1 MELQP
6 ESPYGQYITQV
17 AASYRVK
24 SVFELSLLTSGSKYD
39 LKAGESATVTL
50 TVGVENAKRI
60 AAGQLLLLHVGEDGN
75 TLYGPGGLTVTA
87 DVINGTITFT
97 TGSFSP
103 FLLVENADTPAPA
116 VLQVGQA
123 TVIKGREVTIPVTIT
138 GNPGFAAMGFHI
150 SYDKTRLELLEC
162 EMAPEG
168 FNLYINK
175 ENGKAVFVGAADYI
189 EDGTL
194 LNLRFKVLE
203 NAEDGLAEITLAVQE
218 ALNVSENKV
227 SFSVTSGGV
236 QVVTRVLGD
245 INDDG
250 KTGSL
255 LDILYLKKYLAGFS
269 VKINQLNADM
279 NEDGEVKLAD
289 LILLMQQY
297 VEEKIEG

>member
-1 MELQP
+1 MRKIKYLLALAALLLCVPALAAETPRLKIEVP
-6 ESPYGQYITQV
+6 GQN
-17 AASYRVK
+17 VK
-24 SVFELSLLTSGSKYD
+24 PQEEFAVTLSLHDTPS
-39 LKAGESATVTL
+39 
-50 TVGVENAKRI
+50 I
-60 AAGQLLLLHVGEDGN
+60 AAL
-75 TLYGPGGLTVTA
+75 
-87 DVINGTITFT
+87 
-97 TGSFSP
+97 
-103 FLLVENADTPAPA
+103 
-116 VLQVGQA
+116 
-123 TVIKGREVTIPVTIT
+123 
-138 GNPGFAAMGFHI
+138 GFQI
-150 SYDKTRLELLEC
+150 SCDKTRLELLEC

-245 INDDG
+245 VNDDS

>member
-1 MELQP
+1 MRKIKYLLALAALLLCVPALAAETPRLKIEVP
-6 ESPYGQYITQV
+6 GQN
-17 AASYRVK
+17 VK
-24 SVFELSLLTSGSKYD
+24 PQEEF
-39 LKAGESATVTL
+39 TVTL
-50 TVGVENAKRI
+50 SLHDIPSI
-60 AAGQLLLLHVGEDGN
+60 AAL
-75 TLYGPGGLTVTA
+75 
-87 DVINGTITFT
+87 
-97 TGSFSP
+97 
-103 FLLVENADTPAPA
+103 
-116 VLQVGQA
+116 
-123 TVIKGREVTIPVTIT
+123 
-138 GNPGFAAMGFHI
+138 GFHI
-150 SYDKTRLELLEC
+150 SCDKTRLELLEC

-245 INDDG
+245 VNDDG

-255 LDILYLKKYLAGFS
+255 LDILYLKNTWPAS
-269 VKINQLNADM
+269 RSRSTSSMPI
-279 NEDGEVKLAD
+279 
-289 LILLMQQY
+289 
-297 VEEKIEG
+297 

>member
-1 MELQP
+1 MRKIKYLLALAALLLCVPVLAAETPRLKIEVP
-6 ESPYGQYITQV
+6 GQN
-17 AASYRVK
+17 VK
-24 SVFELSLLTSGSKYD
+24 PQEEFAVTLSLHDIRS
-39 LKAGESATVTL
+39 
-50 TVGVENAKRI
+50 I
-60 AAGQLLLLHVGEDGN
+60 AAL
-75 TLYGPGGLTVTA
+75 
-87 DVINGTITFT
+87 
-97 TGSFSP
+97 
-103 FLLVENADTPAPA
+103 
-116 VLQVGQA
+116 
-123 TVIKGREVTIPVTIT
+123 
-138 GNPGFAAMGFHI
+138 GFHI
-150 SYDKTRLELLEC
+150 SYDKTRLELLGC

-175 ENGKAVFVGAADYI
+175 ENGKAVFVGAI

-245 INDDG
+245 VNDDG

-279 NEDGEVKLAD
+279 NEDSEVKLAD

>member
-1 MELQP
+1 MKKIKYLLAL
-6 ESPYGQYITQV
+6 
-17 AASYRVK
+17 AA
-24 SVFELSLLTSGSKYD
+24 
-39 LKAGESATVTL
+39 
-50 TVGVENAKRI
+50 
-60 AAGQLLLLHVGEDGN
+60 LLLCV
-75 TLYGPGGLTVTA
+75 
-87 DVINGTITFT
+87 
-97 TGSFSP
+97 
-103 FLLVENADTPAPA
+103 PAPA
-116 VLQVGQA
+116 AETPRLKIEVPGQNVKPQEEFA
-123 TVIKGREVTIPVTIT
+123 VTLSLHDIPSI
-138 GNPGFAAMGFHI
+138 AALGFHI
-150 SYDKTRLELLEC
+150 SCDKTRLELLEC

-203 NAEDGLAEITLAVQE
+203 NAEDAEITIAVQE
-218 ALNVSENKV
+218 ALNVSENTV
-227 SFSVTSGGV
+227 SFSVASGGV

-245 INDDG
+245 VNDDG

>member
-1 MELQP
+1 MKKIKYLLALAALLLCVPALAAETPRLKIEVP
-6 ESPYGQYITQV
+6 GQN
-17 AASYRVK
+17 VK
-24 SVFELSLLTSGSKYD
+24 PQEEFAVTLSLHDTPS
-39 LKAGESATVTL
+39 
-50 TVGVENAKRI
+50 I
-60 AAGQLLLLHVGEDGN
+60 AAL
-75 TLYGPGGLTVTA
+75 
-87 DVINGTITFT
+87 
-97 TGSFSP
+97 
-103 FLLVENADTPAPA
+103 
-116 VLQVGQA
+116 
-123 TVIKGREVTIPVTIT
+123 
-138 GNPGFAAMGFHI
+138 GFHI

-203 NAEDGLAEITLAVQE
+203 NAEDGLAEITLAEITLAVQE

-245 INDDG
+245 VNDDG

>member
-1 MELQP
+1 MRKIKYLLALAALLLCVPVLAAETPRLKIEVP
-6 ESPYGQYITQV
+6 GQN
-17 AASYRVK
+17 VK
-24 SVFELSLLTSGSKYD
+24 PQEEFAVTLSLHDIRS
-39 LKAGESATVTL
+39 
-50 TVGVENAKRI
+50 I
-60 AAGQLLLLHVGEDGN
+60 AAL
-75 TLYGPGGLTVTA
+75 
-87 DVINGTITFT
+87 
-97 TGSFSP
+97 
-103 FLLVENADTPAPA
+103 
-116 VLQVGQA
+116 
-123 TVIKGREVTIPVTIT
+123 
-138 GNPGFAAMGFHI
+138 GFHI

-203 NAEDGLAEITLAVQE
+203 NAEDALAVQE

-245 INDDG
+245 VNDDG

-279 NEDGEVKLAD
+279 NEDSEVKLAD

-297 VEEKIEG
+297 VEEKIKG

>member
-1 MELQP
+1 MRKIKYLLALAALLLCVPALAAETPRLKIEVP
-6 ESPYGQYITQV
+6 GQN
-17 AASYRVK
+17 VK
-24 SVFELSLLTSGSKYD
+24 PQEEFAVTLSLHDTPS
-39 LKAGESATVTL
+39 
-50 TVGVENAKRI
+50 I
-60 AAGQLLLLHVGEDGN
+60 AAL
-75 TLYGPGGLTVTA
+75 
-87 DVINGTITFT
+87 
-97 TGSFSP
+97 
-103 FLLVENADTPAPA
+103 
-116 VLQVGQA
+116 
-123 TVIKGREVTIPVTIT
+123 
-138 GNPGFAAMGFHI
+138 GFHI

-236 QVVTRVLGD
+236 HGD
-245 INDDG
+245 VNDDG

>member
-1 MELQP
+1 MRKIKYLLALAALLLCVPALAAETPRLKIEVP
-6 ESPYGQYITQV
+6 GQN
-17 AASYRVK
+17 VK
-24 SVFELSLLTSGSKYD
+24 PQEEFAVPLSLHDIPS
-39 LKAGESATVTL
+39 
-50 TVGVENAKRI
+50 I
-60 AAGQLLLLHVGEDGN
+60 AAL
-75 TLYGPGGLTVTA
+75 
-87 DVINGTITFT
+87 
-97 TGSFSP
+97 
-103 FLLVENADTPAPA
+103 
-116 VLQVGQA
+116 
-123 TVIKGREVTIPVTIT
+123 
-138 GNPGFAAMGFHI
+138 GFHI

-218 ALNVSENKV
+218 ALNVSENEV

-245 INDDG
+245 VNDDG
-250 KTGSL
+250 KAGTLKDML
-255 LDILYLKKYLAGFS
+255 LDILRLKKYLAGFA
-269 VKINQLNADM
+269 VEINQLNADM
-279 NEDGEVKLAD
+279 NENGKVDLAD

>member
-1 MELQP
+1 MR
-6 ESPYGQYITQV
+6 
-17 AASYRVK
+17 A
-24 SVFELSLLTSGSKYD
+24 
-39 LKAGESATVTL
+39 
-50 TVGVENAKRI
+50 
-60 AAGQLLLLHVGEDGN
+60 
-75 TLYGPGGLTVTA
+75 GPGG
-87 DVINGTITFT
+87 
-97 TGSFSP
+97 
-103 FLLVENADTPAPA
+103 
-116 VLQVGQA
+116 
-123 TVIKGREVTIPVTIT
+123 
-138 GNPGFAAMGFHI
+138 GNPRLKIEVPGQNVKPQEEFAVTLSLYDIPSIAALGFHI
-150 SYDKTRLELLEC
+150 SYDKTRLELLGC

-203 NAEDGLAEITLAVQE
+203 NAEDGLAEITLAEITLAVQE

-245 INDDG
+245 VNDDG

-279 NEDGEVKLAD
+279 NEDSEVKLAD

-297 VEEKIEG
+297 VEEKIKG

>member
-1 MELQP
+1 MRKIKYLLALAALLLCVPVLAAETPRLKIEVP
-6 ESPYGQYITQV
+6 GQN
-17 AASYRVK
+17 VK
-24 SVFELSLLTSGSKYD
+24 PQEEF
-39 LKAGESATVTL
+39 TVTL
-50 TVGVENAKRI
+50 S
-60 AAGQLLLLHVGEDGN
+60 LHD
-75 TLYGPGGLTVTA
+75 
-87 DVINGTITFT
+87 
-97 TGSFSP
+97 
-103 FLLVENADTPAPA
+103 
-116 VLQVGQA
+116 
-123 TVIKGREVTIPVTIT
+123 IPSIVAL
-138 GNPGFAAMGFHI
+138 GFQI

-245 INDDG
+245 VNDDG